1 MPSGKRQRKKTLWCL
16 LSLHVSTWWR
26 PYPTNLPPPP
36 QLRARTLCVLDAKP
50 SALSLWLQSPH
61 PQTRRCSDHFLRI
74 HKIASSFTIQ
84 IRFRFNLPLPHT
96 WDVCLWLLHV
106 ISVVVL
112 VVLVVALT
120 CVFHESNV
128 ANQTCHFSSNN
139 SIPARLLT
147 RLLELSSPP
156 SNSLVLLDGSA
167 VSIRTS

>member
-1 MPSGKRQRKKTLWCL
+1 MSAHGGGPTQPTYHHHPSSELARSAYWMQTLSIV
-16 LSLHVSTWWR
+16 SLTAKSASTN
-26 PYPTNLPPPP
+26 T
-36 QLRARTLCVLDAKP
+36 
-50 SALSLWLQSPH
+50 SS
-61 PQTRRCSDHFLRI
+61 SDHFLRI

-84 IRFRFNLPLPHT
+84 IRFRFNLHT
-96 WDVCLWLLHV
+96 WDVCVWLPHV
-106 ISVVVL
+106 ITVVVL

-128 ANQTCHFSSNN
+128 ANQMCHFSSNN